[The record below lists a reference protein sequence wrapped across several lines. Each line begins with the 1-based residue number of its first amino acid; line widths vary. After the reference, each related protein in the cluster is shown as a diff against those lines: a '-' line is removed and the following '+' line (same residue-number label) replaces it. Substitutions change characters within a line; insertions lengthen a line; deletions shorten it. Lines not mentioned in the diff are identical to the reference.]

1 MNNEN
6 WWAFARRKNRNES
19 REKELFVRNRNIYI
33 YISKYICSRNFDK
46 IDYLDRF
53 IASIPRAKNRLE
65 SLVMHA
71 LGDRTRAIN
80 FKDRGKDHEIRDRP
94 TSTDRQCVIS
104 PAGIYCSGFVSR
116 FSPMIRFGQS
126 GKIRTFFHREW
137 MDGWILW
144 NREICRIELIFF
156 FFGWNGKDLFL

>member
-1 MNNEN
+1 
-6 WWAFARRKNRNES
+6 
-19 REKELFVRNRNIYI
+19 
-33 YISKYICSRNFDK
+33 
-46 IDYLDRF
+46 
-53 IASIPRAKNRLE
+53 
-65 SLVMHA
+65 MHA
-71 LGDRTRAIN
+71 PGDRTRAIN

-156 FFGWNGKDLFL
+156 FFGWNGFVFIIGIPIKFVTCVRL